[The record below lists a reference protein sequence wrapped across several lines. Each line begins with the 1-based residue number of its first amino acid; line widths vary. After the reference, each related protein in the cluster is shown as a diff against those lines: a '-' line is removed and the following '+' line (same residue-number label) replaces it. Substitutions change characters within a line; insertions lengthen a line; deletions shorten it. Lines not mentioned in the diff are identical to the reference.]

1 LGHWSRA
8 ATAFIAVGTR
18 RLRQA
23 NERCALSAFN
33 ASSPLRWQTVSDDVP
48 VQSIIKQRACA
59 MRRTVLVVPSARKL
73 PSTPRTRRSPASGH
87 GKIAPAANIR
97 SFKYYI
103 YILSLGP
110 HVGARSLCACPPSA
124 IKGEARDARP
134 NSRQTLSSSY
144 KLPSNTSHS
153 GVGYYAPAART
164 TLNPRVLSCVDPP
177 VS

>member
-1 LGHWSRA
+1 MRP
-8 ATAFIAVGTR
+8 V
-18 RLRQA
+18 
-23 NERCALSAFN
+23 LSAGRRCQTTRLSN
-33 ASSPLRWQTVSDDVP
+33 LSSNSAPVP
-48 VQSIIKQRACA
+48 CGGLCSLSLLQESF
-59 MRRTVLVVPSARKL
+59 

-97 SFKYYI
+97 SLKYYI

-110 HVGARSLCACPPSA
+110 HVGAQSLCACPPSA
-124 IKGEARDARP
+124 IKGEARDAIARTLRP
-134 NSRQTLSSSY
+134 SSRQTLSSSY

-164 TLNPRVLSCVDPP
+164 TLNPRVIPCVDPP